1 MKDPPS
7 PHPSLRS
14 GRDPEGGPFHHLV
27 SPPLRAL
34 VWTAATVALLL
45 VAALLWRGSDAAA
58 TESTTAPP
66 ADVPSGT
73 PAGAVSE
80 AWSADG
86 GPLPEVVVAGGR
98 VLVGSEHG
106 VRALDPVTGEE
117 AWHYTRSNAR
127 MCGLTAADGVAVAV
141 FTTEDRCDEAV
152 ALRAATGVR
161 AWTRSLSLAGD
172 AVLDSTT
179 SIVLA
184 SNPTGVLTLDPRGN
198 NVRWRYAPPES
209 CRLLGADAGSTGV
222 VVLQRCADDTRVQVR
237 LLDGF
242 AGSPNWSRDLPAAE
256 SDAVRLL
263 GADGAVT
270 VLVGDEVQTLA
281 GPDGAEL
288 ARTPVP
294 EGADVQQSTV
304 GAVSLLRVG
313 GTVTALATASGTR
326 LWEAPGTGLPV
337 ATAAPKDPT
346 RPVPLVLPD
355 AGGFSFR
362 DPVTGAESARS
373 AVDGLP
379 PEGSAS
385 VVGPVVLLRLDDRVL
400 AYD

>member
-1 MKDPPS
+1 MS
-7 PHPSLRS
+7 PVRRPRLR
-14 GRDPEGGPFHHLV
+14 V
-27 SPPLRAL
+27 L

-86 GPLPEVVVAGGR
+86 APLPEVVVAGGR

-106 VRALDPVTGEE
+106 IRALDPVTGEE

-127 MCGLTAADGVAVAV
+127 MCGLTTADGLAVAV
-141 FTTEDRCDEAV
+141 FATEDRCDEAV

-161 AWTRSLSLAGD
+161 AWTRNLSLAGD
-172 AVLDSTT
+172 AVLDATT

-222 VVLQRCADDTRVQVR
+222 VVLQRCGDDTRVQVR

-256 SDAVRLL
+256 GDTVRLL

-281 GPDGAEL
+281 GPDGTEL

-294 EGADVQQSTV
+294 GTTTDVEQSTV
-304 GAVSLLRVG
+304 GSVSLLRVG
-313 GTVTALATASGTR
+313 GTVTALDTASGAR

-337 ATAAPKDPT
+337 AAPAPKDPT

-362 DPVTGAESARS
+362 DPGTGAESARS
-373 AVDGLP
+373 AVTGLP
-379 PEGSAS
+379 PGGTAS
-385 VVGPVVLLRLDDRVL
+385 VVGPVVVLRMDDRVL
-400 AYD
+400 AHR